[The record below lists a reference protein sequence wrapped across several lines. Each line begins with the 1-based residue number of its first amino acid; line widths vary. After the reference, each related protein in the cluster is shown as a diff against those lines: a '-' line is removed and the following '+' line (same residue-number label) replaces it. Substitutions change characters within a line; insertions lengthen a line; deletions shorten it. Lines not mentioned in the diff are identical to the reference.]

1 MEPMERQPRPR
12 RDRTPSAPIVLSRLA
27 QADSEL
33 EVPIDVEVVK
43 APPTDAPVDFRE
55 RLALALGTT
64 DARLLDAAE
73 RGYRGTFASVHD
85 YVRERLA
92 LTTGPNF
99 GDALASRDPDELLR
113 RYSGDERLVWSIAV
127 SDEQVMVFELPRESS
142 RAAAIAARLDP
153 DDPDLLT

>member
-1 MEPMERQPRPR
+1 M
-12 RDRTPSAPIVLSRLA
+12 LSRLA
-27 QADSEL
+27 QTDSEL

-43 APPTDAPVDFRE
+43 APPMDAPVDFRE

-92 LTTGPNF
+92 LATGPNF
-99 GDALASRDPDELLR
+99 DDALASRDPDELLR
-113 RYSGDERLVWSIAV
+113 RYSGDERLVWSIAL